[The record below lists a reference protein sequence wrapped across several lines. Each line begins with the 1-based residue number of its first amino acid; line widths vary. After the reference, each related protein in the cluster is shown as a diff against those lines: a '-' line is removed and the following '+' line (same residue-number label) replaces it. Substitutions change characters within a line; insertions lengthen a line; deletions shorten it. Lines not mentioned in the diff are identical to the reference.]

1 MDMLNNWLAK
11 FLKISQLAFA
21 SMSQLSPPPHNTF
34 SSAFWVGKGC
44 HTQLKARIPW
54 QVQIS

>member
-1 MDMLNNWLAK
+1 MAMLNNWLAK
-11 FLKISQLAFA
+11 FLKTSQLAFA
-21 SMSQLSPPPHNTF
+21 SMSQLSPHNTF

-44 HTQLKARIPW
+44 HAQLKARIPW